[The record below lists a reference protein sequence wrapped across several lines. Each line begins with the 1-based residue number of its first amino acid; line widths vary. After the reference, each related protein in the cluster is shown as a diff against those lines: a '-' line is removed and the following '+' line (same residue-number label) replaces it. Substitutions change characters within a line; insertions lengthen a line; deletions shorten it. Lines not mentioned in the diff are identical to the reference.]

1 MKGEKKLSSDK
12 KKRSRKKRGAG
23 RVRDRLKFDIDT
35 SELYPLSRREE
46 ASFYDDDAP
55 VTENSD
61 IEISA
66 EEGCEQED
74 PVSDYS
80 GPEALNPK
88 TLNPEGL
95 KTEDFGTED
104 YDTED
109 SGAED
114 FAEEEFY
121 TEEFDK
127 GHFDGEDPGAENSGT
142 EDPGTE
148 DSDTDDYDTEY
159 LDTGYLDTG
168 YYDTEKPGTEEADPD
183 FSDTERSGTFDTAA
197 AAVPDTPAAA
207 DISKRER
214 VSKKFRRFWTRQRA
228 DDFHTVIRTS
238 VVGAFAV
245 VFLMPIVLTITNSLM
260 TKSEI
265 NANYGVIFRNRN
277 GVRVFISNTVN
288 LKFIPD
294 IVSFEQYFKVLILSP
309 EYLLKFWNS
318 FLYVVPIVVFQLAIA
333 SLAAY
338 GFARY
343 RGKVRE
349 VIFFAYIIL
358 MLMPYQVTLVPNY
371 LVSKWLNILDTR
383 WAIWLPGFF
392 SPFAVYMLTKY
403 MRRIPKSIY
412 EAAEIDGAGE
422 WQIFSKICLP
432 NCRGGIA
439 SIAILLF
446 IDYWNMVE
454 QPLIL
459 LSNDQL
465 HPLSVFL
472 SKINSGEI
480 SLAFAVAVIY
490 MVLPMMVFL
499 YGEEYLV
506 EGIVYQGGIKE

>member
-1 MKGEKKLSSDK
+1 MSGHKKRRSS
-12 KKRSRKKRGAG
+12 KKRSAG
-23 RVRDRLKFDIDT
+23 RVRDRLNIETDPA
-35 SELYPLSRREE
+35 ELYPLMRKEE
-46 ASFYDDDAP
+46 MDPEKDEGDSFPD
-55 VTENSD
+55 
-61 IEISA
+61 
-66 EEGCEQED
+66 D
-74 PVSDYS
+74 PVIDLL
-80 GPEALNPK
+80 PEEPAA
-88 TLNPEGL
+88 GI
-95 KTEDFGTED
+95 
-104 YDTED
+104 
-109 SGAED
+109 
-114 FAEEEFY
+114 FAEETVTDYLPEKSGIDFLREE
-121 TEEFDK
+121 TESDSPRE
-127 GHFDGEDPGAENSGT
+127 ESLSDPLPEQT
-142 EDPGTE
+142 EDISVLGE
-148 DSDTDDYDTEY
+148 H
-159 LDTGYLDTG
+159 G
-168 YYDTEKPGTEEADPD
+168 EE
-183 FSDTERSGTFDTAA
+183 AA
-197 AAVPDTPAAA
+197 AAVSVPAAPVKTPGPSL
-207 DISKRER
+207 DER
-214 VSKKFRRFWTRQRA
+214 FRKFWTKKRIEILRI
-228 DDFHTVIRTS
+228 VIRTA
-238 VVGAFAV
+238 VAGFFAV
-245 VFLMPIVLTITNSLM
+245 LFLMPIVLTITNSLM

-265 NANYGVIFRNRN
+265 NANYGVIFAKRN

-294 IVSFEQYFKVLILSP
+294 IVTFEQYFKVLILSP

-318 FLYVVPIVVFQLAIA
+318 VIYVVPIVVFQLAIA
-333 SLAAY
+333 SLASY

-343 RGKVRE
+343 RVRVRE

-371 LVSKWLNILDTR
+371 LVSSWLNILDTR

-422 WQIFSKICLP
+422 WQIFTKICLP
-432 NCRGGIA
+432 NCKGGLA

-499 YGEEYLV
+499 YGEESLV